1 MTLLDYDSKESKQGR
16 LYNTRTEQLY
26 GHNGNN
32 RNNRSAFLQT
42 RVRSTSIDIKKEK
55 DFGNRDK
62 YLFNRIQLVNS
73 EVE

>member
-26 GHNGNN
+26 GYSGNN

-42 RVRSTSIDIKKEK
+42 GVRSTSVDIKKTEK
-55 DFGNRDK
+55 KTLETETSPYSIG
-62 YLFNRIQLVNS
+62 YSL
-73 EVE
+73 